1 MNSQKI
7 IKQIRKLFNREVEN
21 KTEVDELNLW
31 YQSLNEKTVI
41 PENLSD
47 IKSDSWITILEKTHP
62 VERRL
67 ENKKFPFLKNWLW
80 KVAIFLGICFTSYG
94 LLNPFSEEEWPVK
107 LAAGVYTNDI
117 GKVSTFFLPDGSEI
131 WLSTGSELEYA
142 EDFSRNREVKL
153 TGEAFFKVKRNPD
166 FPFQITTGTF
176 STVVLGTSF
185 NLKSYEEN
193 EIELSVYSGRVMFF
207 DQQSRENSATL
218 VKGERISWM
227 EEKGI
232 SAIQYFDT
240 GKLPDWR
247 QGMITFENAGLVEIQ
262 STLKKWYKIPI
273 KIVGNKKNCH
283 YSGEFNQA
291 SLEQILETLS
301 YALNITYELN
311 DTYVIIYAT
320 PCKIKSGGK

>member
-31 YQSLNEKTVI
+31 YQSLNEQTVI

-80 KVAIFLGICFTSYG
+80 KAAIFLGICFTSYG
-94 LLNPFSEEEWPVK
+94 LLRSLSVEETPVK
-107 LAAGVYTNDI
+107 LAAGIYTNDI
-117 GKVSTFFLPDGSEI
+117 GKVSTFFLPDGSEV
-131 WLSTGSELEYA
+131 LMSTGSELEYA
-142 EDFSRNREVKL
+142 EDFSHNRKVKL
-153 TGEAFFKVKRNPD
+153 SGEAFFKVNRNPE
-166 FPFQITTGTF
+166 FPFQITTGAF

-185 NLKSYEEN
+185 NLKSYEQN
-193 EIELSVYSGRVMFF
+193 EIELSVYSGKVMFY
-207 DQQSRENSATL
+207 DQQSHENSAIL
-218 VKGERISWM
+218 VKGERISWT

-232 SAIQYFDT
+232 SDIHSFDVS
-240 GKLPDWR
+240 KLPDWH
-247 QGMITFENAGLVEIQ
+247 QGLITFENAGLEEIQ

-273 KIVGNKKNCH
+273 EIMGSKKNCH
-283 YSGEFNQA
+283 YSGQFKQA

-301 YALNITYELN
+301 YALNITYKLD
-311 DTYVIIYAT
+311 DTHVTIYAS